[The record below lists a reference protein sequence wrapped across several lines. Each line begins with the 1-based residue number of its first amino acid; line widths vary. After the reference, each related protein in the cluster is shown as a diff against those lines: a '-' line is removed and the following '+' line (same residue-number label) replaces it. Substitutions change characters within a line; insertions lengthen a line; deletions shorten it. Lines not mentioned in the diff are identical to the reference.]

1 MPKTLPGDEPGSSV
15 TYHHEDGAA
24 WIRIGREDK
33 YNALTG
39 EMYLALFKCLA
50 RADCDDEVDTVVIT
64 GTGRAFCAGGDLKRV
79 ASLGTDVQSRLD
91 LYLWAQTAH
100 NVFSQAETMNKI
112 VIAAVNGV
120 AQAGGLILTLT
131 SDLVVASDRATF
143 RVPEARVGM
152 GEPYVPL
159 RLLPRVG
166 SARAQ
171 DLIQTARQIDAHE
184 ALRIGLVS
192 RVAAHDELEDV
203 VRQEIAEIRKG
214 APEQRLAYKQYLV
227 RQLPPFNVAD
237 LRRCAF
243 HPVAREG
250 TTAFAEGRPPA
261 WMQSRAGN
269 PAGQPMTSNV

>member
-1 MPKTLPGDEPGSSV
+1 MAIPLPGEEPGAAV
-15 TYHHEDGAA
+15 TYEREGGTA

-33 YNALTG
+33 FNALTG

-50 RADCDDEVDTVVIT
+50 RADCDDEVDTVVLR
-64 GTGRAFCAGGDLKRV
+64 GTGKAFCAGGDLKRV
-79 ASLGTDVQSRLD
+79 ASLGEDVESRLG

-100 NVFSQAETMNKI
+100 NVFSQPETMSKI

-131 SDLVVASDRATF
+131 SDIVIASERATF

-152 GEPYVPL
+152 GEPYVPQ

-166 SARAQ
+166 SATAQ
-171 DLIQTARQIDAHE
+171 YLIQTAREIDALE
-184 ALRIGLVS
+184 AHRIGLVS
-192 RVAAHDELEDV
+192 RVVPHDDLDQI
-203 VRQEIAEIRKG
+203 VRDEIAEIRMG

-237 LRRCAF
+237 IRRCVF
-243 HPVAREG
+243 HPAAREG
-250 TTAFAEGRPPA
+250 TRAFAEKRPPA
-261 WMQSRAGN
+261 WVSTALAG
-269 PAGQPMTSNV
+269 PGE

>member
-1 MPKTLPGDEPGSSV
+1 MPNPLPGDDPTASV
-15 TYHHEDGAA
+15 TYQREGATA

-33 YNALTG
+33 FNALTG
-39 EMYLALFKCLA
+39 EMYLTLFKCLA
-50 RADCDDEVDTVVIT
+50 RADCDDEVDTVVIR
-64 GTGRAFCAGGDLKRV
+64 GTGKAFCAGGDLKRV
-79 ASLGTDVQSRLD
+79 ASLGDDVESRLD

-131 SDLVVASDRATF
+131 SDIVIASDRATF

-171 DLIQTARQIDAHE
+171 YLIQTARQIAAEEAH
-184 ALRIGLVS
+184 RIGLVS
-192 RVAAHDELEDV
+192 RVVPHDDLDQV
-203 VRQEIAEIRKG
+203 VREEIAEIRLG

-237 LRRCAF
+237 IRRCVF
-243 HPVAREG
+243 SPVAKEG
-250 TTAFAEGRPPA
+250 TRAFSEKRPPSWVTA
-261 WMQSRAGN
+261 VPSSSV
-269 PAGQPMTSNV
+269 PVS